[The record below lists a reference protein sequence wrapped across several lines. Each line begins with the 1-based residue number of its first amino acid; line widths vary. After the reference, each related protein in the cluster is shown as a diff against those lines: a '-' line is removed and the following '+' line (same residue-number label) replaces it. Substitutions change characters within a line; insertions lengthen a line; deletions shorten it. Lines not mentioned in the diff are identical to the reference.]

1 MNYNLGLCSISFR
14 KHTPEEILRAMK
26 EVGLSVIEWGSDVHC
41 LPLLKLWREGFSTW
55 AANTIPVA
63 EFTVA
68 QIILANN
75 EQTKGVLN
83 GKFFEK
89 MQPYATFINTGRGA
103 QVVEQE
109 LIDILKL
116 RPDLKNEPCKCKVT
130 LDMLKTMA

>member
-1 MNYNLGLCSISFR
+1 MPEFTEDEIKTYLPNLKAIFYGAGSVQSFAR
-14 KHTPEEILRAMK
+14 PFLNCGVR
-26 EVGLSVIEWGSDVHC
+26 V
-41 LPLLKLWREGFSTW
+41 FSAW
-55 AANTIPVA
+55 AANAIPVA

-75 EQTKGVLN
+75 EQTKSVLN
-83 GKFFEK
+83 GKLFEK